1 MLAFGLNADAA
12 FALLVWHSQ
21 RSNRKVHAIAADLMV
36 HVHEDGLSG
45 SGLRLA
51 IDRIFTNGVTPKKRR
66 AISSRPATSNGLPS
80 AGEK

>member
-1 MLAFGLNADAA
+1 
-12 FALLVWHSQ
+12 
-21 RSNRKVHAIAADLMV
+21 
-36 HVHEDGLSG
+36 VHEDGLSG